1 MSDLKP
7 CPFCGCKEVNIEA
20 AGDCGDLFSVM
31 CKCGVESDY
40 AECREDAIGQWNKR
54 TTDRLEQE
62 NAELREALQ
71 ALVKVEHERG
81 GALSASG
88 SFQYPVPEGVF
99 RQAKELLNK

>member
-1 MSDLKP
+1 MSGLMLHGILNAPCGLGDIVGVTQLK
-7 CPFCGCKEVNIEA
+7 GA
-20 AGDCGDLFSVM
+20 AGRASKEL
-31 CKCGVESDY
+31 K
-40 AECREDAIGQWNKR
+40 K
-54 TTDRLEQE
+54 LEQE

-81 GALSASG
+81 GTLSASG